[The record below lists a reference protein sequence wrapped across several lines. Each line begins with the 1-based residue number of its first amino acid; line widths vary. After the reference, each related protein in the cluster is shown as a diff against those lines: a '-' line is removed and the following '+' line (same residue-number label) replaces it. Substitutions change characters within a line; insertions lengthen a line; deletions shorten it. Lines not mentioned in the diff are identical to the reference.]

1 MTGGAGGERPA
12 VLVNLLWCVPGK
24 VGGSEEYLVRQLLGL
39 TEPGTA
45 AGGDAAAAGWAA
57 GWRPTV
63 AMARG
68 LAAAHPELAE
78 RLPWV
83 EPHFGSDSRLRRII
97 GESTWLR
104 THARDVALVHHG
116 GGTAPLRAHR

>member
-78 RLPWV
+78 RLVRLDVLKDARGWDKP
-83 EPHFGSDSRLRRII
+83 SDHVPVTATLDI
-97 GESTWLR
+97 G
-104 THARDVALVHHG
+104 
-116 GGTAPLRAHR
+116 